1 MTYYSDI
8 ICNLCPRIESCEFP
22 CNKYTDY
29 MHNQSLK
36 NNNISERYE
45 DIHSESITKISYE
58 CDDIENFM
66 EFSVGDPEYLQICN
80 GLISPIQAIDF
91 SKLRQYM
98 IEKNEEYSKDYGLC
112 ETCHSELQEIKES
125 RGEHFGRESFER
137 IMICTRCGE

>member
-1 MTYYSDI
+1 MNYCENI
-8 ICNLCPRIESCEFP
+8 KCNRISLCDYPCEP
-22 CNKYTDY
+22 YTDY
-29 MHNQSLK
+29 IINLSLK
-36 NNNISERYE
+36 KGNTENKKENEIMDYNIEE
-45 DIHSESITKISYE
+45 
-58 CDDIENFM
+58 FM

-80 GLISPIQAIDF
+80 ELISPIQAIDF

-98 IEKNEEYSKDYGLC
+98 IEKNEEYCKDYGLC

>member
-1 MTYYSDI
+1 MNYCENI
-8 ICNLCPRIESCEFP
+8 KCQRISSCDYP
-22 CNKYTDY
+22 CEPYTDY
-29 MHNQSLK
+29 IINLSLK
-36 NNNISERYE
+36 KGN
-45 DIHSESITKISYE
+45 
-58 CDDIENFM
+58 IENKKENEIMDYNIEEFM

-80 GLISPIQAIDF
+80 ELISPIQVIDF
-91 SKLRQYM
+91 KKLRQYM